1 MSDAKLRFDGWV
13 LDPES
18 GDLER
23 GETSIR
29 LQEQPALVLKEL
41 ITHAGTVVTREQ
53 LIALLWPKGVVDF
66 DTGLNTTI
74 RKLRSAL
81 GDEAESPR
89 YIETL
94 PRRGYRFVGTVDA
107 APATPPAS
115 AASPAPE
122 RLARS
127 PEGDTAA
134 LAPPPSARAPA
145 GVRPWLA
152 VTVAILGLAGALW
165 FVAGTRHPWRDPLAN
180 AHFARLTD
188 LAGSESAAAIS
199 RDGRWIAFL
208 AERDGHTDAW
218 LTEVGSGRYRN
229 LTEGREPGMV
239 NPLVRTLGFSADGS
253 VVTIWARRSDG
264 SRSSDINILAAP
276 LAGGAPQPYMRE
288 AAEVAWS
295 SDARRLVYHTSAP
308 GDPMFVKDA
317 APGAAAYRIYTAPA
331 GVHCHFPL
339 WSSDDAF
346 IYFARGVP
354 PDVWDIWR
362 IRPDGSDLER
372 ITFHDSLVNHPVLID
387 PQTLLYLAADAAGLE
402 QRLYALDLRE
412 RTPHRIS
419 FGLERYTSLAAS
431 ADGSRLVAT
440 VSRSTTSLWSLSL
453 AGGPSAR
460 TAALPLA
467 AEVTLGSSPR
477 FGPDYLVYVSLRS
490 GRWSLR
496 KLAHGMQQ
504 ELWSDAH
511 ASIVGAPAIS
521 PDGRR
526 LAFTVADGAHTRLT
540 VMDSDGAHAASVT
553 DALAL
558 RGSPAWTPDGQSLV
572 AALLENGEPHLATIP
587 LNGGPPVKLVSEYS
601 LDPAWSPDGQF
612 LLYSGADLG
621 TTFPVRAVGR
631 DGRPYAMPT
640 LVLTRGARR
649 VVFVRDGSAVVVLR
663 GEIGHKNF
671 WRVELGSGA
680 ERQLSELPPNFVTRD
695 FDLSPDG
702 TRIVFD
708 RAEEESQIALIERAR

>member
-18 GDLER
+18 GELER
-23 GETSIR
+23 GETRIR
-29 LQEQPALVLKEL
+29 LQEQPALVLREL

-94 PRRGYRFVGTVDA
+94 PRRGYRFLGTVDS
-107 APATPPAS
+107 APAPGSAAQPSGADIAPPA
-115 AASPAPE
+115 PHP
-122 RLARS
+122 
-127 PEGDTAA
+127 AA
-134 LAPPPSARAPA
+134 LGRPV
-145 GVRPWLA
+145 VRPWLA
-152 VTVAILGLAGALW
+152 TTVAILGLAGLALW
-165 FVAGTRHPWRDPLAN
+165 LVAGTRHPWRDPLAN
-180 AHFARLTD
+180 ARFTRLTD

-199 RDGRWIAFL
+199 RDGRWVAFL

-229 LTEGREPGMV
+229 LTEGREPAMI

-253 VVTIWARRSDG
+253 LVTIWARRSDG

-276 LAGGAPQPYMRE
+276 LAGGEPQPYMRE

-295 SDARRLVYHTSAP
+295 SDARRIVYHTSAP

-317 APGAAAYRIYTAPA
+317 APEAAARRIYTAPA
-331 GVHCHFPL
+331 GVHCHFPV
-339 WSSDDAF
+339 WSPDDAF

-372 ITFHDSLVNHPVLID
+372 ITFHDSLVNHPVLLD

-412 RTPHRIS
+412 RAPHRIS

-440 VSRSTTSLWSLSL
+440 VSRSTTSLWSISL
-453 AGGPSAR
+453 AGGPGAR
-460 TAALPLA
+460 TVALPLA
-467 AEVTLGSSPR
+467 AQATLGSSPR

-496 KLAHGMQQ
+496 KLANGVQR
-504 ELWSDAH
+504 ELWSDTH
-511 ASIVGAPAIS
+511 GSIVGAPAIS

-526 LAFTVADGAHTRLT
+526 LAFTVADGARTRLT
-540 VMDSDGAHAASVT
+540 VMDSDGAHAAAVT

-558 RGSPAWTPDGQSLV
+558 RGSPAWSPDGQSLV

-621 TTFPVRAVGR
+621 TTFPVRPVGR

-649 VVFVRDGSAVVVLR
+649 VVFVRDGSAIVVLR

-680 ERQLSELPPNFVTRD
+680 ERQLSELPPNFVIRD
-695 FDLSPDG
+695 FDVSPDG

-708 RAEEESQIALIERAR
+708 RTEEESQIALIERAR